1 MTVRRPV
8 TVANRAK
15 AHGRP
20 VGYPLCR
27 PIGRASAASMSRS
40 TVCMKVADWHYF
52 HAERTE
58 ADPGREQIA
67 IESVRASRG
76 LSPRSPETLGR
87 VAARAFCWLGPILWQ
102 SAPGLGP
109 PRSAQHESMLL
120 SYFHTDG

>member
-27 PIGRASAASMSRS
+27 PIGRAIAASMSRS
-40 TVCMKVADWHYF
+40 TVCMKVADWHCF

-58 ADPGREQIA
+58 ADPGREP
-67 IESVRASRG
+67 EFRFGGRKDSRKVM
-76 LSPRSPETLGR
+76 R
-87 VAARAFCWLGPILWQ
+87 
-102 SAPGLGP
+102 
-109 PRSAQHESMLL
+109 
-120 SYFHTDG
+120 